1 MEATNIQSAARNIV
15 SVALA
20 DIQPSSYN
28 PRKNFDEASLAE
40 LAESIR
46 QQGVLQPIGVR
57 PIGENLHEIIF
68 GERRYRASLM
78 AGLEN
83 VPAVI
88 YEVSDEVAE
97 EMAVTE
103 NLQRKDVTPIEEAN
117 AYQKLI
123 ESGRHDVHSLA
134 VQFGKSE
141 DYIRTRLK
149 FTSLI
154 PEIAALLE
162 ADEIT
167 ISVASEICRYG
178 EDIQREVYDKHLKE
192 GVMYGSWRGMKAAD
206 VAKRIEQDFTA
217 DLNRYFFDKT
227 LCMSCPHNTNNMML
241 FCEGGCGKCANRK
254 CLEDMNNAYLVEQA
268 MQMLVT
274 NQTSSLARCPYS
286 CNEAVAS
293 RLEELGYEV
302 ETLPYNYTE
311 YPDTPEEP
319 KAEDYETL
327 EDYEEIRKEYAQ
339 WVDEYKAEC
348 ENILRR
354 SEEGEISLYVI
365 IERSELSLGYVET
378 SALNAAGG
386 TSKAGQEQLT
396 PLEKLEMQDRRNK
409 EIALERTVEDTK
421 KRILE
426 IDTTE
431 TKFGVDEDK
440 MIYFFLLSSL
450 RRENYTAVGIEDEN
464 VYYLSD
470 KDKFNIV
477 ENLNAKT
484 KAVIRRDFLLSKFQ
498 DAFGGNST
506 ATLLLDF
513 AQKHM
518 PETLA
523 EIRKGYDEVYEKRHK
538 RIEEKK
544 AVLAVQEKSKQEA
557 EQSEEPQ
564 PEAAPQAE
572 DVAA

>member
-1 MEATNIQSAARNIV
+1 M
-15 SVALA
+15 
-20 DIQPSSYN
+20 
-28 PRKNFDEASLAE
+28 
-40 LAESIR
+40 
-46 QQGVLQPIGVR
+46 
-57 PIGENLHEIIF
+57 
-68 GERRYRASLM
+68 
-78 AGLEN
+78 
-83 VPAVI
+83 
-88 YEVSDEVAE
+88 
-97 EMAVTE
+97 
-103 NLQRKDVTPIEEAN
+103 
-117 AYQKLI
+117 
-123 ESGRHDVHSLA
+123 
-134 VQFGKSE
+134 
-141 DYIRTRLK
+141 
-149 FTSLI
+149 
-154 PEIAALLE
+154 
-162 ADEIT
+162 
-167 ISVASEICRYG
+167 
-178 EDIQREVYDKHLKE
+178 
-192 GVMYGSWRGMKAAD
+192 
-206 VAKRIEQDFTA
+206 
-217 DLNRYFFDKT
+217 
-227 LCMSCPHNTNNMML
+227 
-241 FCEGGCGKCANRK
+241 
-254 CLEDMNNAYLVEQA
+254 
-268 MQMLVT
+268 
-274 NQTSSLARCPYS
+274 
-286 CNEAVAS
+286 
-293 RLEELGYEV
+293 
-302 ETLPYNYTE
+302 
-311 YPDTPEEP
+311 
-319 KAEDYETL
+319 
-327 EDYEEIRKEYAQ
+327 
-339 WVDEYKAEC
+339 
-348 ENILRR
+348 
-354 SEEGEISLYVI
+354 
-365 IERSELSLGYVET
+365 
-378 SALNAAGG
+378 NAAGG

-450 RRENYTAVGIEDEN
+450 RRENYAAVGIEDEN